1 MAQSKS
7 FFGLRRGSTK
17 SLTFSTFNG
26 KQVTKDRVTDVKNPR
41 TEAQMINRML
51 NYTAM
56 SAYSAM
62 KEIVDHSFASKSYG
76 LQSMRHFLSKNYSL
90 LKYGTDTLRYSSY
103 KGGVVPSGYLVSEGS
118 LTPISLSGTDTADGM
133 KISFSGK
140 TIADLKKFT
149 GLSSGDYITAIALS
163 DDETNQFVW
172 VRLYMPESSTD
183 ANEISLALLTPE
195 SNRMASDV
203 VKVETSTESGTTIT
217 FSLAYGN
224 ISFGTV
230 ISSAKRGDTWQR
242 STNYLELIDGDN
254 VPNYADALATYPVGA
269 SYILNGGDK

>member
-26 KQVTKDRVTDVKNPR
+26 KQVTKDRVIDVKNPR

-76 LQSMRHFLSKNYSL
+76 LQSMRHFLSRNYSL
-90 LKYGTDTLRYSSY
+90 LKYGTETMRYSSY
-103 KGGVVPSGYLVSEGS
+103 KGGAVPSLYLVSEGS
-118 LTPISLSGTDTADGM
+118 LPKLNYTANTSEKSLSFTLDGTD
-133 KISFSGK
+133 IEHLK
-140 TIADLKKFT
+140 TYT
-149 GLSSGDYITAIALS
+149 GLNGGDYFTAVILTDSKDAP
-163 DDETNQFVW
+163 FVW
-172 VRLYMPESSTD
+172 VRCYIPADLDDSSAITV
-183 ANEISLALLTPE
+183 AALSVE
-195 SNRMASDV
+195 SNVDV
-203 VKVETSTESGTTIT
+203 SSVLKIETIETSKTKFTFTADSYAYSVGTII
-217 FSLAYGN
+217 A
-224 ISFGTV
+224 
-230 ISSAKRGDTWQR
+230 SAKRGDTWQR
-242 STNYLELIDGDN
+242 STNYMESLSDEPIA
-254 VPNYADALATYPVGA
+254 NYAKALATYPVGA

>member
-62 KEIVDHSFASKSYG
+62 KEIVDHSFASKPYG

-90 LKYGTDTLRYSSY
+90 LKYGTSQLRYSSY
-103 KGGVVPSGYLVSEGS
+103 KGGAVPSLYLVSEGS
-118 LTPISLSGTDTADGM
+118 LPKFHFEVNSNDNNINFTVDGVT
-133 KISFSGK
+133 FV
-140 TIADLKKFT
+140 DLKKHT
-149 GLSSGDYITAIALS
+149 GLSSGDYFTVVALS
-163 DDETNQFVW
+163 DKRESPFTW
-172 VRLYMPESSTD
+172 IRLHIPNDDLED
-183 ANEISLALLTPE
+183 DEISLGSMEME
-195 SNRMASDV
+195 SNVDATSLV
-203 VKVETSTESGTTIT
+203 TVTKTEQNKVNFVFKFAYDSELVGTI
-217 FSLAYGN
+217 
-224 ISFGTV
+224 

-242 STNYLELIDGDN
+242 STNYMQSISRMLT
-254 VPNYADALATYPVGA
+254 PNYADALATYPVGA

>member
-76 LQSMRHFLSKNYSL
+76 LQSMRHFLSRNYSL
-90 LKYGTDTLRYSSY
+90 LKYGTETMRYSPY
-103 KGGVVPSGYLVSEGS
+103 KGGAVPSLYLVSEGS
-118 LTPISLSGTDTADGM
+118 LPKFAFSSDTSMESLTFTFDGTDIGHL
-133 KISFSGK
+133 K
-140 TIADLKKFT
+140 TFT
-149 GLSSGDYITAIALS
+149 GLTA
-163 DDETNQFVW
+163 
-172 VRLYMPESSTD
+172 
-183 ANEISLALLTPE
+183 
-195 SNRMASDV
+195 
-203 VKVETSTESGTTIT
+203 VK
-217 FSLAYGN
+217 
-224 ISFGTV
+224 
-230 ISSAKRGDTWQR
+230 
-242 STNYLELIDGDN
+242 
-254 VPNYADALATYPVGA
+254 
-269 SYILNGGDK
+269 

>member
-76 LQSMRHFLSKNYSL
+76 LQSMRYFLSKNYSL
-90 LKYGTDTLRYSSY
+90 LKYGTETLRYSSY
-103 KGGVVPSGYLVSEGS
+103 KGGAVASLYMVSEGS
-118 LTPISLSGTDTADGM
+118 LPKFPFVCSTSTED
-133 KISFSGK
+133 ISFTVDGN
-140 TIADLKKFT
+140 TVADLKRHT
-149 GLSSGDYITAIALS
+149 GLNNGDYFTVVALS
-163 DDETNQFVW
+163 ENPSSRFAWIRVHIPSDGADE
-172 VRLYMPESSTD
+172 D
-183 ANEISLALLTPE
+183 EINLNYLEIE
-195 SNRMASDV
+195 SNVDTSAI
-203 VKVETSTESGTTIT
+203 VKVTTTEQNKVTFNFKFAGGHRLVGTI
-217 FSLAYGN
+217 
-224 ISFGTV
+224 
-230 ISSAKRGDTWQR
+230 ISSAKRGDSWQR
-242 STNYLELIDGDN
+242 STNYMEIVNDDEYS
-254 VPNYADALATYPVGA
+254 NYAQALATYPVGA

>member
-76 LQSMRHFLSKNYSL
+76 LQSMRYFLSKNYSL
-90 LKYGTDTLRYSSY
+90 LKYGTDTLRYSPY
-103 KGGVVPSGYLVSEGS
+103 KGGAVPSGYLVSEGS
-118 LTPISLSGTDTADGM
+118 LTPVATDISGTGFE
-133 KISFSGK
+133 ISISVPGNK
-140 TIADLKKFT
+140 IADLKNRV
-149 GLSSGDYITAIALS
+149 GLNSGDYLTAVALTDDIA
-163 DDETNQFVW
+163 NRFVW
-172 VRLYMPESSTD
+172 VRLYMPESAEDSKEITASLLSMESNSD
-183 ANEISLALLTPE
+183 ANVLVRI
-195 SNRMASDV
+195 D
-203 VKVETSTESGTTIT
+203 KVGETSTKIT
-217 FSLAYGN
+217 FTFKFGKIA
-224 ISFGTV
+224 FGTV

-242 STNYLELIDGDN
+242 STNYLRKIAGEN
-254 VPNYADALATYPVGA
+254 VPNYSDALATYPVGA

>member
-76 LQSMRHFLSKNYSL
+76 LQSMRHFLSRNYSL
-90 LKYGTDTLRYSSY
+90 LKYGTETMSYSSY
-103 KGGVVPSGYLVSEGS
+103 KGGVVPSQYLVSEGS
-118 LTPISLSGTDTADGM
+118 LPKLNFEIAKDTGTISFTIPGTTYADLKSFSGLKGDDYFTMVALTDRVNNRFIWVRCFVPQDTMNNAEITGDNLETESNINSSSILKVEKVETNKT
-133 KISFSGK
+133 KISF
-140 TIADLKKFT
+140 TIEHDSYA
-149 GLSSGDYITAIALS
+149 
-163 DDETNQFVW
+163 V
-172 VRLYMPESSTD
+172 
-183 ANEISLALLTPE
+183 
-195 SNRMASDV
+195 
-203 VKVETSTESGTTIT
+203 GTI
-217 FSLAYGN
+217 
-224 ISFGTV
+224 
-230 ISSAKRGDTWQR
+230 ISSAKRGDVWQR
-242 STNYLELIDGDN
+242 STNYME
-254 VPNYADALATYPVGA
+254 ALTSESYSSYDEAIATYPVGA

>member
-76 LQSMRHFLSKNYSL
+76 LQSMRYFLSKNYSL
-90 LKYGTDTLRYSSY
+90 LKYGAETLRYSSY
-103 KGGVVPSGYLVSEGS
+103 KGGAVASLYLVSEGS
-118 LTPISLSGTDTADGM
+118 LHKFPFVCNTVSED
-133 KISFSGK
+133 ISFTVDGI
-140 TIADLKKFT
+140 TVADLKKHT
-149 GLSSGDYITAIALS
+149 GLNNGDYFTVVALS
-163 DDETNQFVW
+163 EN
-172 VRLYMPESSTD
+172 PSSRFAWIRIHIPTD
-183 ANEISLALLTPE
+183 GGDTDEISLNSLEME
-195 SNRMASDV
+195 SNVDTSDIV
-203 VKVETSTESGTTIT
+203 TVTKTEQNKVTFKFKFEGGSRLVGTI
-217 FSLAYGN
+217 
-224 ISFGTV
+224 

-242 STNYLELIDGDN
+242 STNYMEIVNDDMY
-254 VPNYADALATYPVGA
+254 PNYADALATYPVGA

>member
-76 LQSMRHFLSKNYSL
+76 LQSMRYFLSKNYSL
-90 LKYGTDTLRYSSY
+90 LKYGTGTLRYSSY
-103 KGGVVPSGYLVSEGS
+103 KGGPVASLYLVSEGS
-118 LTPISLSGTDTADGM
+118 LTKFPFVCNPGTED
-133 KISFSGK
+133 ISFTVNGI
-140 TIADLKKFT
+140 TMADLKMHT
-149 GLSSGDYITAIALS
+149 GLNNGDYFTVVALS
-163 DDETNQFVW
+163 ENASSRFTWIRVHIPTDGTDE
-172 VRLYMPESSTD
+172 
-183 ANEISLALLTPE
+183 NEITLANLEIE
-195 SNRMASDV
+195 SNVDTSAIITV
-203 VKVETSTESGTTIT
+203 TKTEQNKVTFKFKFPRGHRLVGTI
-217 FSLAYGN
+217 
-224 ISFGTV
+224 

-242 STNYLELIDGDN
+242 STNYMEIVNDDEY
-254 VPNYADALATYPVGA
+254 PNYAEALATYPVGA

>member
-103 KGGVVPSGYLVSEGS
+103 KGGAVPSAFLVSEGS
-118 LTPISLSGTDTADGM
+118 LAPIPMEIIVGDGE
-133 KISFSGK
+133 INITFTGK
-140 TIADLKKFT
+140 TVGDLKKHL
-149 GLSSGDYITAIALS
+149 GLNAGDYFTVVALT
-163 DDETNQFVW
+163 DDPNNQFLW
-172 VRLYMPESSTD
+172 VRLYVPESSD
-183 ANEISLALLTPE
+183 DSKDVSLNLMSPE
-195 SNRMASDV
+195 SNRDATKLVTIAPQGEDKTM
-203 VKVETSTESGTTIT
+203 IT
-217 FSLAYGN
+217 FDCNFGN

-230 ISSAKRGDTWQR
+230 IASAKRGDTWQR
-242 STNYLELIDGDN
+242 STNYLEKLMGDD
-254 VPNYADALATYPVGA
+254 VANYAEALATYPVGA

>member
-41 TEAQMINRML
+41 TEAQMINRMF

-76 LQSMRHFLSKNYSL
+76 LQSMRHFLSRNYGL
-90 LKYGTDTLRYSSY
+90 LKYGTEEMQYSYY
-103 KGGVVPSGYLVSEGS
+103 KGGVIPSLYLVSEGS
-118 LTPISLSGTDTADGM
+118 LPSVPFDVVYENGEMALALDGN
-133 KISFSGK
+133 KFS
-140 TIADLKKFT
+140 DLKKKT
-149 GLSSGDYITAIALS
+149 GLEAGDFITIVYLRDDKVQPFIWLRIYI
-163 DDETNQFVW
+163 
-172 VRLYMPESSTD
+172 PEASVDNTVITFD
-183 ANEISLALLTPE
+183 SLTIE
-195 SNRMASDV
+195 SNFPASDFLT
-203 VKVETSTESGTTIT
+203 VKTVEPNKV
-217 FSLAYGN
+217 SL
-224 ISFGTV
+224 SFMSSWTWSAVGG
-230 ISSAKRGDTWQR
+230 IIASAKRGDTWQR
-242 STNYLELIDGDN
+242 STCYLKRISDTWDK
-254 VPNYADALATYPVGA
+254 NYAKALATYPVGA

>member
-76 LQSMRHFLSKNYSL
+76 LQSMRHFLSRNYSL
-90 LKYGTDTLRYSSY
+90 LKYGTETMRYSPY
-103 KGGVVPSGYLVSEGS
+103 KGGAVPSLYLVSEGS
-118 LTPISLSGTDTADGM
+118 LPKFAFSSDTSMESLTFTFDGTDIGHL
-133 KISFSGK
+133 K
-140 TIADLKKFT
+140 TFT
-149 GLSSGDYITAIALS
+149 GLNGGDYFTAVILTDSKDAP
-163 DDETNQFVW
+163 FVW
-172 VRLYMPESSTD
+172 VRCYIPADLDDTSGVSV
-183 ANEISLALLTPE
+183 AALSVE
-195 SNRMASDV
+195 SNVDV
-203 VKVETSTESGTTIT
+203 SKVLKIETVETSKTKFSFSADGGIYSVGTI
-217 FSLAYGN
+217 
-224 ISFGTV
+224 

-242 STNYLELIDGDN
+242 STNYLENLSSDPIS
-254 VPNYADALATYPVGA
+254 NYAEALDTYPVGA

>member
-76 LQSMRHFLSKNYSL
+76 LQSMRYFLSKNYSL
-90 LKYGTDTLRYSSY
+90 LKYGTETLRYSSY
-103 KGGVVPSGYLVSEGS
+103 KGGAVPSAFLVSEGS
-118 LTPISLSGTDTADGM
+118 LAPVHWDVSEGDGEM
-133 KISFSGK
+133 AITFPGK
-140 TIADLKKFT
+140 TVGDLKKFL
-149 GLSSGDYITAIALS
+149 GLNAGDYFTAVALT
-163 DDETNQFVW
+163 DDPKNQFLW
-172 VRLYMPESSTD
+172 VRLYVPESSVDSTD
-183 ANEISLALLTPE
+183 VSLALMSPE
-195 SNRMASDV
+195 SNRDASALVTVSSQGDD
-203 VKVETSTESGTTIT
+203 STRIAFDCLFGK
-217 FSLAYGN
+217 
-224 ISFGTV
+224 ISFGT
-230 ISSAKRGDTWQR
+230 IIASAKRGDAWQR
-242 STNYLELIDGDN
+242 STNYLVQINGDN
-254 VPNYADALATYPVGA
+254 VANYAEALATYPVGA

>member
-76 LQSMRHFLSKNYSL
+76 LQSMRYFLSKNYSL
-90 LKYGTDTLRYSSY
+90 LKYGTETLRYSSY
-103 KGGVVPSGYLVSEGS
+103 KGGAVASLYLVSEGS
-118 LTPISLSGTDTADGM
+118 LHKFPFVCSTSTED
-133 KISFSGK
+133 ISFTVNGNSV
-140 TIADLKKFT
+140 ADLKKHT
-149 GLSSGDYITAIALS
+149 GLNNGDYFTVVALS
-163 DDETNQFVW
+163 ENASSRFAWIRVHIPTDGTDE
-172 VRLYMPESSTD
+172 
-183 ANEISLALLTPE
+183 NEINLANLEIE
-195 SNRMASDV
+195 SNVDTSAIITV
-203 VKVETSTESGTTIT
+203 TKTEQNKVIFKFKFPGGHRLVGTI
-217 FSLAYGN
+217 
-224 ISFGTV
+224 

-242 STNYLELIDGDN
+242 STNYMEIVNDDTY
-254 VPNYADALATYPVGA
+254 PNYDEALATYPVGA

>member
-76 LQSMRHFLSKNYSL
+76 LQSMRYFLSKNYSL
-90 LKYGTDTLRYSSY
+90 LKYGTETLRYSSY
-103 KGGVVPSGYLVSEGS
+103 KGGAVPSAFLVSEGS
-118 LTPISLSGTDTADGM
+118 LAPVTISNNGTDGEINIT
-133 KISFSGK
+133 FPGK
-140 TIADLKKFT
+140 TVGDLKKFL
-149 GLSSGDYITAIALS
+149 GLNAGDYITAVALT
-163 DDETNQFVW
+163 DDPQNQFLW
-172 VRLYMPESSTD
+172 VRLYIPESSLD
-183 ANEISLALLTPE
+183 SKDVSLAMLSPE
-195 SNRMASDV
+195 SNRNASDIV
-203 VKVETSTESGTTIT
+203 SIEKNGESDT
-217 FSLAYGN
+217 N
-224 ISFGTV
+224 ILFNLYHGSIGFGT
-230 ISSAKRGDTWQR
+230 IIASAKRGDTWQR
-242 STNYLELIDGDN
+242 STNYLEKLNGEN
-254 VPNYADALATYPVGA
+254 VANYAEALATYPVGA

>member
-76 LQSMRHFLSKNYSL
+76 LQSMRHFLSRNYSL
-90 LKYGTDTLRYSSY
+90 LKYGTETMRYSSY
-103 KGGVVPSGYLVSEGS
+103 KGGVVPSMYLVSEGS
-118 LTPISLSGTDTADGM
+118 LPKFQFDVDTNSSTLSITVNGTTL
-133 KISFSGK
+133 
-140 TIADLKKFT
+140 ADLMRHT
-149 GLSSGDYITAIALS
+149 GLKAGDYFTAVCLTEDKDA
-163 DDETNQFVW
+163 QFGW
-172 VRLYMPESSTD
+172 VRLYIPTGMGETSDYDLMT
-183 ANEISLALLTPE
+183 LLPE
-195 SNRMASDV
+195 SNLDASSV
-203 VKVETSTESGTTIT
+203 VKIETVETSKKK
-217 FSLAYGN
+217 
-224 ISFGTV
+224 ISFKFSTSGRQVATI
-230 ISSAKRGDTWQR
+230 ISSAKRGDSWQR
-242 STNYLELIDGDN
+242 STNYMEELAEESYA
-254 VPNYADALATYPVGA
+254 NYAEALATYPVGA

>member
-76 LQSMRHFLSKNYSL
+76 LQSMRHFLSRNYSL
-90 LKYGTDTLRYSSY
+90 LKYGIDTMRYSSY
-103 KGGVVPSGYLVSEGS
+103 KGGVVPSMYLVSEGS
-118 LTPISLSGTDTADGM
+118 LPKLPLEIAKATGT
-133 KISFSGK
+133 ISFTVPG
-140 TIADLKKFT
+140 TTFADLKSLT
-149 GLSSGDYITAIALS
+149 GLKGNDYFTAVALT
-163 DDETNQFVW
+163 DDINNRFVW
-172 VRLYMPESSTD
+172 VRCYVPEDTMDD
-183 ANEISLALLTPE
+183 AEINSDTIRFE
-195 SNRMASDV
+195 SNVIGSSV
-203 VKVETSTESGTTIT
+203 LKVEKVETNKTK
-217 FSLAYGN
+217 
-224 ISFGTV
+224 ISFTFAYQTYSVGTV
-230 ISSAKRGDTWQR
+230 IASAKRGETWQR
-242 STNYLELIDGDN
+242 STNYMEALTNSDYA
-254 VPNYADALATYPVGA
+254 NYEDALATYPVGA
-269 SYILNGGDK
+269 SYILNGGDM

>member
-76 LQSMRHFLSKNYSL
+76 LQSMRHFLSRNYSL
-90 LKYGTDTLRYSSY
+90 LKYGTETMRYSSY
-103 KGGVVPSGYLVSEGS
+103 KGGVEPAMYLVSEGS
-118 LTPISLSGTDTADGM
+118 LSKFNFLCNKEGFEMGFIVNGT
-133 KISFSGK
+133 
-140 TIADLKKFT
+140 TIADLKKHT
-149 GLSSGDYITAIALS
+149 GLKAGDYFTAIALT
-163 DDETNQFVW
+163 DDINQRFVW
-172 VRLYMPESSTD
+172 IRFYLPEDSMD
-183 ANEISLALLTPE
+183 NKPIALNSLDIE
-195 SNRMASDV
+195 SNIDTTSV
-203 VKVETSTESGTTIT
+203 VKVETVETSKTKFDFDFTFDLHAVGTI
-217 FSLAYGN
+217 
-224 ISFGTV
+224 
-230 ISSAKRGDTWQR
+230 ISSAKRGDSWQR
-242 STNYLELIDGDN
+242 STNYMESLSDETT
-254 VPNYADALATYPVGA
+254 PNYDIALATYPVGA

>member
-90 LKYGTDTLRYSSY
+90 LKYGKDTMFYSSY
-103 KGGVVPSGYLVSEGS
+103 KGGMVPSLYLVSEGS
-118 LTPISLSGTDTADGM
+118 LPGVPFAVNETDGTMTVALDGNT
-133 KISFSGK
+133 F
-140 TIADLKKFT
+140 ADLRKMT
-149 GLSSGDYITAIALS
+149 GLSEGDYITAVCLTDVKETPFTWLRIYIPEGDGSEAITSIA
-163 DDETNQFVW
+163 
-172 VRLYMPESSTD
+172 
-183 ANEISLALLTPE
+183 SLTIE
-195 SNRMASDV
+195 SNVNPSEVLEV
-203 VKVETSTESGTTIT
+203 VAGDSNKVSLKFKSSRNILATGTII
-217 FSLAYGN
+217 A
-224 ISFGTV
+224 
-230 ISSAKRGDTWQR
+230 SAKKGDTWQR
-242 STNYLELIDGDN
+242 STCYMQNLSDDGL
-254 VPNYADALATYPVGA
+254 PNYENALATYPVGA

>member
-76 LQSMRHFLSKNYSL
+76 LQSMRYFLSKNYSL
-90 LKYGTDTLRYSSY
+90 LKYGTETLRYSSY
-103 KGGVVPSGYLVSEGS
+103 KGGAVPSFYLVSEGS
-118 LTPISLSGTDTADGM
+118 LPKFNFSCDLGPEAITFTVDGT
-133 KISFSGK
+133 
-140 TIADLKKFT
+140 TIAALKKHT
-149 GLSSGDYITAIALS
+149 GLNSGDYFTAVALS
-163 DDETNQFVW
+163 DNPAWRFAW
-172 VRLYMPESSTD
+172 VRCHIPSDGLDT
-183 ANEISLALLTPE
+183 NEITIASLQIE
-195 SNRMASDV
+195 SNMDAAKILTIQKTEDNK
-203 VKVETSTESGTTIT
+203 VKFSFKFDQAERIVGTI
-217 FSLAYGN
+217 
-224 ISFGTV
+224 
-230 ISSAKRGDTWQR
+230 ISSAKKGDTWQR
-242 STNYLELIDGDN
+242 STNYLEKIVDDDYG
-254 VPNYADALATYPVGA
+254 NYATALATYPVGA
-269 SYILNGGDK
+269 SYILNGGDM

>member
-90 LKYGTDTLRYSSY
+90 LKYGIETMRYSPY
-103 KGGVVPSGYLVSEGS
+103 KGGAVPSFYLVSEGS
-118 LTPISLSGTDTADGM
+118 LPKLNYTANVSDETLSFTLDGTDIGHL
-133 KISFSGK
+133 K
-140 TIADLKKFT
+140 TYT
-149 GLSSGDYITAIALS
+149 GLNGGDYFTAVILTDSKDAP
-163 DDETNQFVW
+163 FVW
-172 VRLYMPESSTD
+172 VRCYIPSDIDDSSG
-183 ANEISLALLTPE
+183 ISVSALSVE
-195 SNRMASDV
+195 SNVDV
-203 VKVETSTESGTTIT
+203 SKVIKIETVETSKTKIT
-217 FSLAYGN
+217 FTAISGN
-224 ISFGTV
+224 YSVGT
-230 ISSAKRGDTWQR
+230 IIASAKRGDTWQR
-242 STNYLELIDGDN
+242 STSYMESLSDEPIA
-254 VPNYADALATYPVGA
+254 NYAEALATYPVGA

>member
-103 KGGVVPSGYLVSEGS
+103 KGGAVPSAFLVSEGS
-118 LTPISLSGTDTADGM
+118 LAPIPMEIIAGDGE
-133 KISFSGK
+133 INITFAGK
-140 TIADLKKFT
+140 TVGDLKRHL
-149 GLSSGDYITAIALS
+149 GLNAGDYFTAVALT
-163 DDETNQFVW
+163 DDPHNQFLW
-172 VRLYMPESSTD
+172 VRLYVPENSDDSKD
-183 ANEISLALLTPE
+183 VSLALMSPE
-195 SNRMASDV
+195 SNRDANELVTIGPQGDDKTMITFDFS
-203 VKVETSTESGTTIT
+203 SGTIC
-217 FSLAYGN
+217 
-224 ISFGTV
+224 FGTV
-230 ISSAKRGDTWQR
+230 IASAKRGETWQR
-242 STNYLELIDGDN
+242 STNYLEMLKGDD
-254 VPNYADALATYPVGA
+254 VANYAEALATYPVGA

>member
-76 LQSMRHFLSKNYSL
+76 LQSMRYFLSKNYSL
-90 LKYGTDTLRYSSY
+90 LKYGTETLRYSSY
-103 KGGVVPSGYLVSEGS
+103 KGGAVPSAFLVSEGS
-118 LTPISLSGTDTADGM
+118 LAPVIIGNTGVDGE
-133 KISFSGK
+133 INITFAGK
-140 TIADLKKFT
+140 TVGDLKKYL
-149 GLSSGDYITAIALS
+149 GLNVGDYITAVALT
-163 DDETNQFVW
+163 DDPQNQFVW
-172 VRLYMPESSTD
+172 IRLYIPENSLDS
-183 ANEISLALLTPE
+183 NEVSLALLSPE
-195 SNRMASDV
+195 SNRNASDL
-203 VKVETSTESGTTIT
+203 VKVATSDASNTVIT
-217 FSLAYGN
+217 FSLDFGD

-242 STNYLELIDGDN
+242 STNYLEKLNGEN
-254 VPNYADALATYPVGA
+254 VANYADALATYPVGA

>member
-90 LKYGTDTLRYSSY
+90 LKYGTETLRYSSY
-103 KGGVVPSGYLVSEGS
+103 KGGSVASLYLVSEGS
-118 LTPISLSGTDTADGM
+118 IPKFPFVCSTDTED
-133 KISFSGK
+133 ISFTVDGI
-140 TIADLKKFT
+140 TMADLKKHT
-149 GLSSGDYITAIALS
+149 GLNNGDYFTVVALS
-163 DDETNQFVW
+163 ENPSSRFTWIRVHIPTDGTDE
-172 VRLYMPESSTD
+172 D
-183 ANEISLALLTPE
+183 EITLSNLEME
-195 SNRMASDV
+195 SNVDTSAI
-203 VKVETSTESGTTIT
+203 VKVTKNEQNKVTFNFKFSGGHRLVGTI
-217 FSLAYGN
+217 
-224 ISFGTV
+224 

-242 STNYLELIDGDN
+242 STNYMEIVNDE
-254 VPNYADALATYPVGA
+254 VYSNYAEALATYPVGA

>member
-76 LQSMRHFLSKNYSL
+76 LQSMRYFLSKNYSL
-90 LKYGTDTLRYSSY
+90 LKYGTETLRYSSY
-103 KGGVVPSGYLVSEGS
+103 KGGAVPSAFLVSEGS
-118 LTPISLSGTDTADGM
+118 LAPVTISNSGDDGE
-133 KISFSGK
+133 INITLPGK
-140 TIADLKKFT
+140 TVGDLKKFL
-149 GLSSGDYITAIALS
+149 GLNAGDYITAVALT
-163 DDETNQFVW
+163 DDPQNQFLW
-172 VRLYMPESSTD
+172 VRLYIPESSLD
-183 ANEISLALLTPE
+183 SNDVSLAMLSPE
-195 SNRMASDV
+195 SNRNASDIV
-203 VKVETSTESGTTIT
+203 TIT
-217 FSLAYGN
+217 KIDESNAK
-224 ISFGTV
+224 ISFNLYHGHIGFGT
-230 ISSAKRGDTWQR
+230 IIASAKRGDTWQR
-242 STNYLELIDGDN
+242 STNYLEKIHGNN
-254 VPNYADALATYPVGA
+254 VANYAEALATYPVGA

>member
-76 LQSMRHFLSKNYSL
+76 LQSMRYFLSKNYSL
-90 LKYGTDTLRYSSY
+90 LKYGKDTLFYSAY
-103 KGGVVPSGYLVSEGS
+103 KGGMVPSLYLVSEGS
-118 LTPISLSGTDTADGM
+118 LPGVPFDVNTTDGTMTVALDGNT
-133 KISFSGK
+133 F
-140 TIADLKKFT
+140 ADLKKAT
-149 GLSSGDYITAIALS
+149 GLSEGDYITAICLT
-163 DDETNQFVW
+163 DIKETPFTWLRIYIPKGNGS
-172 VRLYMPESSTD
+172 ETITSI
-183 ANEISLALLTPE
+183 ASLTIE
-195 SNRMASDV
+195 SNVNASEILDV
-203 VKVETSTESGTTIT
+203 VAGDSNKVSLKFKSSRNILATGTII
-217 FSLAYGN
+217 A
-224 ISFGTV
+224 
-230 ISSAKRGDTWQR
+230 SAKKGDTWQR
-242 STNYLELIDGDN
+242 STCYMQNLSDDGL
-254 VPNYADALATYPVGA
+254 PNYEEALATYPVGA

>member
-76 LQSMRHFLSKNYSL
+76 LQSMRYFLSKNYSL
-90 LKYGTDTLRYSSY
+90 LKYGTETMRYSLY
-103 KGGVVPSGYLVSEGS
+103 KGGVAPSMYLVSEGS
-118 LTPISLSGTDTADGM
+118 LVKFPFQCAQNNVD
-133 KISFSGK
+133 ISFTVEG
-140 TIADLKKFT
+140 TTYADLKKHT
-149 GLSSGDYITAIALS
+149 GLSSGDYFTAVALT
-163 DDETNQFVW
+163 DRKDVNFYW
-172 VRLYMPESSTD
+172 IRFYIPEESMDST
-183 ANEISLALLTPE
+183 EISLSTLNVE
-195 SNRMASDV
+195 SNVVAADI
-203 VKVETSTESGTTIT
+203 VKVEKVDTNKTKFSFTFTSDYFAVGTI
-217 FSLAYGN
+217 
-224 ISFGTV
+224 

-242 STNYLELIDGDN
+242 STNYMEALNDETYN
-254 VPNYADALATYPVGA
+254 NYSTALSTYPVGA

>member
-41 TEAQMINRML
+41 SEAQMINRML

-103 KGGVVPSGYLVSEGS
+103 KGGAVPSAFLVSEGS
-118 LTPISLSGTDTADGM
+118 LAPVPMNIIDGDGE
-133 KISFSGK
+133 INITFTGK
-140 TIADLKKFT
+140 TVGDLKKFL
-149 GLSSGDYITAIALS
+149 GLNAGDYFTAVALT
-163 DDETNQFVW
+163 DDPHNRFLW
-172 VRLYMPESSTD
+172 VRLYVPESSVD
-183 ANEISLALLTPE
+183 SSDVSLALLSPE
-195 SNRMASDV
+195 SNKNASELVTISQQGED
-203 VKVETSTESGTTIT
+203 KTMIT
-217 FSLAYGN
+217 FDCSFGN
-224 ISFGTV
+224 ISFGT
-230 ISSAKRGDTWQR
+230 IIASAKRGDSWQR
-242 STNYLELIDGDN
+242 STNYLEKLMGDD
-254 VPNYADALATYPVGA
+254 VANYADALASYPVGA

>member
-1 MAQSKS
+1 MAQSRS

-90 LKYGTDTLRYSSY
+90 LKYGTETMRYSSY
-103 KGGVVPSGYLVSEGS
+103 KGGAVPSLYLVSEGS
-118 LTPISLSGTDTADGM
+118 LPKLNYTTNTSDESLSFTLDGTDIGH
-133 KISFSGK
+133 
-140 TIADLKKFT
+140 LKAYT
-149 GLSSGDYITAIALS
+149 GLNGGDYFTAVILTDSKDAP
-163 DDETNQFVW
+163 FVW
-172 VRLYMPESSTD
+172 VRCYIPADLDDSSSITV
-183 ANEISLALLTPE
+183 SALSVE
-195 SNRMASDV
+195 SNVDV
-203 VKVETSTESGTTIT
+203 SKVLKIETVETSKTKFTFTADSYAYSVGTII
-217 FSLAYGN
+217 A
-224 ISFGTV
+224 
-230 ISSAKRGDTWQR
+230 SAKRGDTWQR
-242 STNYLELIDGDN
+242 STSYMESLSEEPIA
-254 VPNYADALATYPVGA
+254 NYANALATYPVGA

>member
-90 LKYGTDTLRYSSY
+90 LKYGADSMNYSSY
-103 KGGVVPSGYLVSEGS
+103 KGGMVPSLYLVSEGS
-118 LTPISLSGTDTADGM
+118 LPSVPFTVD
-133 KISFSGK
+133 K
-140 TIADLKKFT
+140 TNGSMTIALNGNTFADLKNAT
-149 GLSSGDYITAIALS
+149 GLADGDYITAVCLT
-163 DDETNQFVW
+163 DVKETPFTW
-172 VRLYMPESSTD
+172 LRIYMPEGAGSETITSI
-183 ANEISLALLTPE
+183 ASLTIE
-195 SNRMASDV
+195 SNVNASELLEV
-203 VKVETSTESGTTIT
+203 VAVEPNKVSLKFKSSRNMLATGTII
-217 FSLAYGN
+217 A
-224 ISFGTV
+224 
-230 ISSAKRGDTWQR
+230 SAKKGDTWQR
-242 STNYLELIDGDN
+242 STCYMQNLSDDSL
-254 VPNYADALATYPVGA
+254 PNYEDALATYPVGA
-269 SYILNGGDK
+269 SYILNGGNK

>member
-76 LQSMRHFLSKNYSL
+76 LQSMRHFLSRNYSL
-90 LKYGTDTLRYSSY
+90 LKYGTETLRYSSY
-103 KGGVVPSGYLVSEGS
+103 KGGAVPSAFLVSEGS
-118 LTPISLSGTDTADGM
+118 LAPVTIGNTGVDGEIN
-133 KISFSGK
+133 ISFPGK
-140 TIADLKKFT
+140 TVGDLKKFL
-149 GLSSGDYITAIALS
+149 GLNVGDYITAVALT
-163 DDETNQFVW
+163 DDPQNQFVW
-172 VRLYMPESSTD
+172 VRLYVPESSLDSRDVT
-183 ANEISLALLTPE
+183 LTMLSPE
-195 SNRMASDV
+195 SNRNASDL
-203 VKVETSTESGTTIT
+203 VKIDTSGASNTIIT
-217 FSLAYGN
+217 FSLDFGN
-224 ISFGTV
+224 ISFGTL

-242 STNYLELIDGDN
+242 STNYLEKLNGES
-254 VPNYADALATYPVGA
+254 VANYTEALATYPVGA

>member
-76 LQSMRHFLSKNYSL
+76 LQSMRYFLSKNYSL
-90 LKYGTDTLRYSSY
+90 LKYGTETLRYSSY
-103 KGGVVPSGYLVSEGS
+103 KGGPVASLYLVSEGS
-118 LTPISLSGTDTADGM
+118 LTKFPFVCSTSTED
-133 KISFSGK
+133 ISFTVNGI
-140 TIADLKKFT
+140 TMADLKKHT
-149 GLSSGDYITAIALS
+149 GLNNGDYFTVVALS
-163 DDETNQFVW
+163 ENASSRFTWIRVHIPTDGTDE
-172 VRLYMPESSTD
+172 
-183 ANEISLALLTPE
+183 NEITLANLEIE
-195 SNRMASDV
+195 SNVDTSAIITV
-203 VKVETSTESGTTIT
+203 TKTEQNKVTFKFKFPSGHRLVGTI
-217 FSLAYGN
+217 
-224 ISFGTV
+224 

-242 STNYLELIDGDN
+242 STNYMEIVNDD
-254 VPNYADALATYPVGA
+254 VYPNYAEALATYPVGA

>member
-76 LQSMRHFLSKNYSL
+76 LQSMRYFLSKNYSL
-90 LKYGTDTLRYSSY
+90 LKYGTDDMRYSSY
-103 KGGVVPSGYLVSEGS
+103 KGGVVPSMYLVSEGS
-118 LTPISLSGTDTADGM
+118 LSKFQFDIDSNSATLSITINGTTM
-133 KISFSGK
+133 
-140 TIADLKKFT
+140 ADLMRHT
-149 GLSSGDYITAIALS
+149 GLKAGDYFTAVCLTE
-163 DDETNQFVW
+163 DKNTQFGW
-172 VRLYMPESSTD
+172 VRLYIPTGVSESSDFDLQTLMPESNLDASSIVKIETVEST
-183 ANEISLALLTPE
+183 
-195 SNRMASDV
+195 
-203 VKVETSTESGTTIT
+203 KKK
-217 FSLAYGN
+217 
-224 ISFGTV
+224 ISFKFSTSARQV
-230 ISSAKRGDTWQR
+230 ATIISSAKRGDSWQR
-242 STNYLELIDGDN
+242 STNYMEILAEESYS
-254 VPNYADALATYPVGA
+254 NYAEALATYPVGA

>member
-76 LQSMRHFLSKNYSL
+76 LQSMRHFLSKNFSL
-90 LKYGTDTLRYSSY
+90 LKYGTDTLRYSPY
-103 KGGVVPSGYLVSEGS
+103 KGGAVPSGYLVSEGS
-118 LTPISLSGTDTADGM
+118 LTPVATDISGTDFDM
-133 KISFSGK
+133 SISFTGI
-140 TIADLKKFT
+140 TIADLKKYV
-149 GLSSGDYITAIALS
+149 GLNSGDYLTAVALTDDIA
-163 DDETNQFVW
+163 NRFVW
-172 VRLYMPESSTD
+172 VRLYMPESADDSK
-183 ANEISLALLTPE
+183 EITASLLSVE
-195 SNRMASDV
+195 SNSDASVLLGIDTQSG
-203 VKVETSTESGTTIT
+203 TSTEISFT
-217 FSLAYGN
+217 FNFGKIA
-224 ISFGTV
+224 FGTV

-242 STNYLELIDGDN
+242 STNYLEKIAGEN
-254 VPNYADALATYPVGA
+254 VPNYANALATYPIGA
-269 SYILNGGDK
+269 SYILNGGDR

>member
-90 LKYGTDTLRYSSY
+90 LKYGTETMRYSSY
-103 KGGVVPSGYLVSEGS
+103 KGGVVPSMYLVSEGS
-118 LTPISLSGTDTADGM
+118 LTKFPFECNTVSEDM
-133 KISFSGK
+133 SFTVNGV
-140 TIADLKKFT
+140 TFADLKKHT
-149 GLSSGDYITAIALS
+149 GLNSGDYFTAIALS
-163 DDETNQFVW
+163 DQADSTFMWIRVHIPADGSDTDEVTLASLEIEANVNASSILSVTKTEDNKIKFIFKFAGGT
-172 VRLYMPESSTD
+172 RL
-183 ANEISLALLTPE
+183 
-195 SNRMASDV
+195 V
-203 VKVETSTESGTTIT
+203 GTI
-217 FSLAYGN
+217 
-224 ISFGTV
+224 
-230 ISSAKRGDTWQR
+230 ISSAKRGDAWQR
-242 STNYLELIDGDN
+242 STNYLEKILDD
-254 VPNYADALATYPVGA
+254 VYANYTEALATYPVGA
-269 SYILNGGDK
+269 SYILNGGEK

>member
-76 LQSMRHFLSKNYSL
+76 LQSMRHFLSRNYSL
-90 LKYGTDTLRYSSY
+90 LKYGTSELRYSSY
-103 KGGVVPSGYLVSEGS
+103 KGGAVPSLYLVSEGS
-118 LTPISLSGTDTADGM
+118 LPKFLFQVNSNDNNINFTVDGLT
-133 KISFSGK
+133 F
-140 TIADLKKFT
+140 ADLKRHT
-149 GLSSGDYITAIALS
+149 GLNSGDYFTVVALS
-163 DDETNQFVW
+163 DKKQSPFTW
-172 VRLYMPESSTD
+172 IRLHIPSVDIED
-183 ANEISLALLTPE
+183 DEISLGSMEME
-195 SNRMASDV
+195 SNVDATSLV
-203 VKVETSTESGTTIT
+203 TVTKTEQNKVNFVFRFAYDSELVGTI
-217 FSLAYGN
+217 
-224 ISFGTV
+224 

-242 STNYLELIDGDN
+242 STNYMQSISRILT
-254 VPNYADALATYPVGA
+254 PNYADALATYPVGA